1 MYDDFIMED
10 LKEEES
16 IRADN
21 EAVNRE
27 DPLKEIIWEDIKR
40 NYRESMYNFY
50 NSVPPEENPS
60 WKETLYNLTIESADK
75 AIEYLQKENEELKEE
90 YRELKNDKY
99 YWYDKYIPLEKK
111 YVSLVDKHRVLKE
124 EYEELKEENGKLREY
139 YKDLKKENDK
149 LKVMLFDAAMMMTDM
164 MEDEDCNEVE

>member
-21 EAVNRE
+21 EAANSE
-27 DPLKEIIWEDIKR
+27 D
-40 NYRESMYNFY
+40 
-50 NSVPPEENPS
+50 
-60 WKETLYNLTIESADK
+60 
-75 AIEYLQKENEELKEE
+75 
-90 YRELKNDKY
+90 
-99 YWYDKYIPLEKK
+99 YWYNKYIPLEKK

-124 EYEELKEENGKLREY
+124 EYEELKKENGKLREY

-149 LKVMLFDAAMMMTDM
+149 LKVMIFDAAIMMMEEE
-164 MEDEDCNEVE
+164 EDGRQD